1 MDFFDGFFRSN
12 HNGIQCFIQILRAKS
27 PDNKTRKNLIPY
39 HVINA
44 SDNRKSCEEPS
55 FSSIW
60 PWRVRE
66 SLTKLMLIQSFFN
79 SASVYTIQQCLL
91 ECTGT
96 QISEKPSIFKKK
108 GRFRFKKILES
119 ENFFSE
125 KREGSVLLVPKNEVS
140 RRFQE

>member
-27 PDNKTRKNLIPY
+27 PDNKTRKKVIPY

-79 SASVYTIQQCLL
+79 SASGDTIQQLVQGGA
-91 ECTGT
+91 GT

-119 ENFFSE
+119 ENFFFR
-125 KREGSVLLVPKNEVS
+125 KK
-140 RRFQE
+140 RRFSSTSTKKMRSLEGL